1 MRFPQSIRKFILLV
15 HILTS
20 VGWIGAVAV
29 FLALALTGLNNPM
42 PQTARALY
50 IAMDPIT
57 TCIIV
62 PFAIASLTTGL
73 IISLGTRWGLFRH
86 YWVFFKFLI
95 NTLSLPILFLHIS
108 IIHRVAAAAKSSP
121 FLPTDLHQDRL
132 QLVAASAA
140 SLASLLIATFLS
152 VYKPRGL
159 TPFGS

>member
-108 IIHRVAAAAKSSP
+108 IIHRVAAAAKSS
-121 FLPTDLHQDRL
+121 T
-132 QLVAASAA
+132 ATTKSAA
-140 SLASLLIATFLS
+140 TSSSTSKLEWCRRTTSGALRLENA
-152 VYKPRGL
+152 RQ
-159 TPFGS
+159 